1 MYRMVIADDEFY
13 IRDGLCRMDWARFGI
28 EVAACCQNGA
38 QAAKYIYEH
47 PVDILL
53 TDIKMP
59 ILSGLELIQDIGERF
74 PSIKTV
80 ALTAYDDFDYIRT
93 CLRSGTVD
101 YVLKPFS
108 EETLAKTFTTVCAIL
123 DKEAQQREHIAEL
136 ERSNRLKT
144 LALRREWMGR
154 IFRENMSDER
164 MEEIS
169 TYCEIFLESPVFFL
183 CVVALDAPEGLS
195 ADDRELTVFS
205 FRNAMEELCDDEAT
219 YDYIDDET
227 AACYFLKGCAQRP
240 GEAEQQQMAQ
250 AILRT
255 LYRLRGVFRCT
266 LSFAAAV
273 TDDKHKIAGCTA
285 LLEGCLRQAGAGSG
299 RVFTPEEMACPAAAG
314 PGEEH
319 GEEGTPDDN
328 RRHLI
333 RMVEAYIHENYNK
346 PITLQAAADSVYV
359 SQSYLSRVFKAE
371 TGQNF
376 VKYLTDYRIREACRL
391 LRETN
396 RRVCD
401 IVHMVG
407 YDSPKYFCEVFK
419 RAVGTTPNA
428 YREGGGQ
435 G

>member
-28 EVAACCQNGA
+28 EVVACCQNGA
-38 QAAKYIYEH
+38 EAAKVIYEN

-108 EETLAKTFTTVCAIL
+108 AETLQKTFTTVCAIL
-123 DKEAQQREHIAEL
+123 DKEAQQREHVAEL
-136 ERSNRLKT
+136 ERANRLKT
-144 LALRREWMGR
+144 LALRREWMGS

-169 TYCEIFLESPVFFL
+169 TYCEIFLESPYVYL
-183 CVVALDAPEGLS
+183 CVVGLDAPQLS
-195 ADDRELTVFS
+195 AEDRELTVFS
-205 FRNAMEELCDDEAT
+205 FRHAMEELCDDETT
-219 YDYIDDET
+219 YFYIDD
-227 AACYFLKGCAQRP
+227 ASADCYFLKGCAVRP
-240 GEAEQQQMAQ
+240 EEEAQQQMAE
-250 AILRT
+250 AILRR
-255 LYRLRGVFRCT
+255 LYKLRGVFRCT
-266 LSFAAAV
+266 LSYAAAV

-285 LLEGCLRQAGAGSG
+285 LLEGYLRQAGAGAG
-299 RVFTPEEMACPAAAG
+299 RVFTPEETICPAAAG

-319 GEEGTPDDN
+319 AEEGAADDN

-333 RMVEAYIHENYNK
+333 RLVEAYIHENYSK
-346 PITLQAAADSVYV
+346 PITLQSAAESVYV

-371 TGQNF
+371 TGRNF